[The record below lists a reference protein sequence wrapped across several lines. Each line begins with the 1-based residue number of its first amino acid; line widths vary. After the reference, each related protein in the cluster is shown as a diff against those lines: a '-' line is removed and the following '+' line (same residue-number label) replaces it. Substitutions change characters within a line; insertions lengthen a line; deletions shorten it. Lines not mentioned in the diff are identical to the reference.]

1 MSEKELEIIIRD
13 TVKLHGHLGPFLV
26 LGVRMGMI
34 ANRILNP
41 TCNRGNASQATV
53 KLPLRT
59 PYSCILD
66 GLQSTTGCT
75 IGNQRLKTEDSPE
88 EMTAEFKMQGSDK
101 SLIIT
106 TSPKMID
113 EIENEFSRGTTNEEL
128 AAKMASAPEDQ
139 LFELKRQLT

>member
-41 TCNRGNASQATV
+41 AHNRSNALQATV
-53 KLPLRT
+53 RLPLRT

-66 GLQSTTGCT
+66 GIQSTTRCT
-75 IGNQRLKTEDSPE
+75 VGNQRLKTIDSPE
-88 EMTAEFKMQGSDK
+88 EMTAEFKMHGSDK

-106 TSPKMID
+106 TSPKIIG
-113 EIENEFSRGTTNEEL
+113 EIENEFSRGATNEEL
-128 AAKMASAPEDQ
+128 AAKIASAPEDQ
-139 LFELKRQLT
+139 LFELKKQ